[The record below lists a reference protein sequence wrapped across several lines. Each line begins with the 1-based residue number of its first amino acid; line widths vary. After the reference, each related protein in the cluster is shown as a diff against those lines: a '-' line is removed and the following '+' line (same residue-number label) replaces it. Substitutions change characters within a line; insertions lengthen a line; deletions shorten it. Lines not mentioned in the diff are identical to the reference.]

1 MSVALPLYCI
11 IVGSLFDVFRKHSY
25 TEGHN
30 TIQILA
36 EETKAIEDNITSMTL
51 LEHAIEEKRIVAV
64 IVVSVLVAVLAV
76 VSLVIWIAVL
86 VL

>member
-1 MSVALPLYCI
+1 MSVALSLYCVI
-11 IVGSLFDVFRKHSY
+11 AGSLFDVFCKHSY
-25 TEGHN
+25 TEGHD

-36 EETKAIEDNITSMTL
+36 EETKAVEENITSMTL

-64 IVVSVLVAVLAV
+64 IIVSVLVAVLAV
-76 VSLVIWIAVL
+76 ISLVIWIAVL